1 VPSQRTVSVLAV
13 VAGLALIA
21 NGVAFHA
28 FDVGGERYRYDTL
41 ELTASAEYFRVGS
54 DSTVDAVP
62 DRITGID
69 CVYDGTNER
78 LCALELHLVETAGG
92 DAGDPESVSVELA
105 SGFDPPGD
113 VPQYALIEG
122 QVYERRFD
130 AFDASDSTVTVG
142 LEPVDTDD
150 AIADVA
156 VPPSELSP
164 TARRVVDSGPTT
176 TNRALAAHGQV
187 VDTADGYVVIVG
199 DDDPVRGERP
209 LRRGAAAF
217 GQLIA
222 GLLLVRRGCRPSGT
236 G

>member
-1 VPSQRTVSVLAV
+1 MPSQRTVSVLAV

-21 NGVAFHA
+21 NGVALHA

-41 ELTASAEYFRVGS
+41 ELTATAEYFRVGS
-54 DSTVDAVP
+54 DSTVDANP
-62 DRITGID
+62 DRLTGID

-78 LCALELHLVETAGG
+78 LCALEQHLIDTEGG
-92 DAGDPESVSVELA
+92 DAGNPEAVTVELDA
-105 SGFDPPGD
+105 GFDPPGD
-113 VPQYALIEG
+113 VPEYALIEG

-130 AFDASDSTVTVG
+130 ASGTTVTVG

-187 VDTADGYVVIVG
+187 VDTPDGYVILVG

-209 LRRGAAAF
+209 LRRGAAAV